1 MFSYVY
7 NILTAYSNLMS
18 LLLNNINVVQFSLLK
33 KAIMRSFNLLEGSKI
48 KIRNKKV
55 MSVLRITVYQINENY
70 SL

>member
-1 MFSYVY
+1 MFSYAY

-48 KIRNKKV
+48 KIRNKKE

>member
-33 KAIMRSFNLLEGSKI
+33 KAIMRSFNLLKGSKI